1 MPVLLEIHRS
11 PRVCP
16 PLGLVA
22 LLAIVA
28 LSAPVTAHG
37 ADSPWTQD
45 SSGPRLVESS
55 TLRHAMHLVAGDVPR
70 NTRRLAVDAGVEAS
84 DASALTQTLPEPPG
98 TLRPPDTLA
107 SGRSTNTPASAAATA
122 LAQASP
128 ASADGTKVQGPPR
141 AFAATAP
148 DGGAETSPPDESSAG
163 AAQTVITGS
172 RRPRPARDV
181 PATTTVIPRTEVD
194 RSPTL
199 TQDTLVRTLPSAAT
213 FRRTPSLVSDPTA
226 QGLNLRGLAPSGVAR
241 SLVLLDGIP
250 VNDPFGGW
258 IFWRSLP
265 RLGLDRIEVVPSG
278 GSALYGSGA
287 LGGVVQLVSRSITGP
302 QVDADATYGNA
313 STGHVAARGAGAWGP
328 VRASLEAE
336 LLGSDGYPIVS
347 PAQRGAIDTDTPSDH
362 IVVNGRIEA
371 DATEALTLSARAGL
385 FRENQNGGTR
395 FTTAR
400 VELAHFAAGAKLRTE
415 HGGTFTLDLFGRAQ
429 RFEQDRAR
437 VASDRSSEALTA
449 SQDVPAND
457 QGASLVWTGPTW
469 MGLGTHVLTAGLDA
483 RRMAGTSDEQLFPP
497 APSETSTLR
506 RRTGGTQLSGGVFLE
521 DLYTP
526 TPALELSAALRLD
539 MWRNTDGA
547 QRLERANG
555 TVDTTAFE
563 ARTEQQLSPRLGL
576 RLRPAEGLTLR
587 ASAYRA
593 FRAPTL
599 NELYRPFQVGTVLTA
614 ANANLGAERLW
625 GTEAG
630 VEAESA
636 SLGLTTRVTGFWN
649 VLDDPITNVTLAEPL
664 PDGSARQRE
673 NLGQARVRGVEASV
687 DWRLSRRW
695 TALLAYT
702 FVDPVVTRSPG
713 QPELVGKQLAQDP
726 RHRGT
731 AIVTFHDP
739 DLVTATVQ
747 LRVTGPQFEDDL
759 NERPMGGFAV
769 VDVSASRRLFWK
781 LHVFGAVENLFDR
794 RYLAG
799 RAGVDTLGPPLLA
812 RIGLRLRDAP

>member
-1 MPVLLEIHRS
+1 MTQPGLGRAFGGVIRPTTWNRGVGLLERASMPGLLVTQRS
-11 PRVCP
+11 PHVRRIRVLA
-16 PLGLVA
+16 PLLWA
-22 LLAIVA
+22 LA
-28 LSAPVTAHG
+28 
-37 ADSPWTQD
+37 
-45 SSGPRLVESS
+45 SS
-55 TLRHAMHLVAGDVPR
+55 TVMAAPPPEAQEVPDT
-70 NTRRLAVDAGVEAS
+70 NGQPPTDAPTRERTEAEDADAG
-84 DASALTQTLPEPPG
+84 
-98 TLRPPDTLA
+98 R
-107 SGRSTNTPASAAATA
+107 
-122 LAQASP
+122 
-128 ASADGTKVQGPPR
+128 
-141 AFAATAP
+141 
-148 DGGAETSPPDESSAG
+148 
-163 AAQTVITGS
+163 TVVTGS

-181 PATTTVIPRTEVD
+181 PATTTVLPRPEID

-199 TQDTLVRTLPSAAT
+199 TQDSLVRTVPSAAT

-265 RLGLDRIEVVPSG
+265 RLGLERIEVVPSG

-287 LGGVVQLVSRSITGP
+287 LGGVVQLVSRDITGT
-302 QVDADATYGNA
+302 QFDADATYGNA
-313 STGHVAARGAGAWGP
+313 HTGMLAARGAEMWGP

-336 LLGSDGYPIVS
+336 LLDSDGYSIVS
-347 PAQRGAIDTDTPSDH
+347 AAQRGAIDADTPSSH
-362 IVVNGRIEA
+362 AVLNGRVEA
-371 DATEALTLSARAGL
+371 DATDALTLSARAGL
-385 FRENQNGGTR
+385 FREDQNGGTR
-395 FTTAR
+395 LTTAR
-400 VELAHFAAGAKLRTE
+400 VELAHFGAGARLRTA
-415 HGGTFTLDLFGRAQ
+415 HGGTFTLDLFGRVQ

-437 VASDRSSEALTA
+437 IAQDRSSEALAA

-457 QGASLVWTGPTW
+457 QGASLVWTGPSWTA
-469 MGLGTHVLTAGLDA
+469 LGTHVLTAGLDA
-483 RRMAGTSDEQLFPP
+483 RRMAGTSREQLFPP
-497 APSETSTLR
+497 APSETSLR
-506 RRTGGTQLSGGVFLE
+506 LRDTGGTQLSGGVFIE

-526 TPALELSAALRLD
+526 SPPLELSAALRMD
-539 MWRNTDGA
+539 VWRNQNGE

-555 TVDTTAFE
+555 AVDTTSFDD
-563 ARTEQQLSPRLGL
+563 RTEQQLSPRLGL
-576 RLRPAEGLTLR
+576 RVRPLEGLTLR

-599 NELYRPFQVGTVLTA
+599 NELYRPFQVGTILTA

-625 GTEAG
+625 GAEAG
-630 VEAESA
+630 MEAESA

-649 VLDDPITNVTLAEPL
+649 VLDDPITNVTLEQPL
-664 PDGSARQRE
+664 PDGSTRQRE

-687 DWRLSRRW
+687 DWKLARQW

-713 QPELVGKQLAQDP
+713 QPGLVGKQLAQDP

-731 AIVTFHDP
+731 AILTFHDP
-739 DLVTATVQ
+739 DIVTATVQ
-747 LRVTGPQFEDDL
+747 LRVTGAQFEDDL
-759 NERPMGGFAV
+759 NERPMGGYAV
-769 VDVSASRRLFWK
+769 VDVSASRRLFWR

-794 RYLAG
+794 EYLAG